1 MKDWLQRIAG
11 VLKHLWLTAGGLL
24 CRQGP
29 LSASRWRFGVW
40 IGPPKVPLAPKPTSS
55 VRINRTLGAPAGA
68 SIAFGKLDRESFT
81 VRPIRPWKGGSAHG
95 STSPCAAAE
104 RGERRRRARRYAGE
118 RRGPERP
125 AASPDTGMVPR
136 GIGWS
141 RFAVFFAHTSLPGR
155 MTHLKPTWL
164 VDVSVGC
171 GWRAAGR

>member
-1 MKDWLQRIAG
+1 MTDWLRRIAG

-29 LSASRWRFGVW
+29 LSASRWKFGVW
-40 IGPPKVPLAPKPTSS
+40 IGPRKVLLAPKPTSS
-55 VRINRTLGAPAGA
+55 EHWEPPLEPLLPSESRTANPLRCDRYAP
-68 SIAFGKLDRESFT
+68 
-81 VRPIRPWKGGSAHG
+81 GGSARG

-104 RGERRRRARRYAGE
+104 RRKRRQRARRYAGE
-118 RRGPERP
+118 KRGPERP

-141 RFAVFFAHTSLPGR
+141 RFAVFFAHTFLPGR

>member
-104 RGERRRRARRYAGE
+104 RGNAADAHGDTPARDVDLSDLLRRLIPAWFREALVGAVLPSSLLILPSQGE
-118 RRGPERP
+118 
-125 AASPDTGMVPR
+125 
-136 GIGWS
+136 
-141 RFAVFFAHTSLPGR
+141 
-155 MTHLKPTWL
+155 
-164 VDVSVGC
+164 
-171 GWRAAGR
+171 